1 MVITFVLITVF
12 QEDPGQFINADGRM
26 SEGAKGNMVVG
37 YSFALP
43 DKKVIHGFCRGIL
56 LGVICPKPVENVSI
70 CHWNL
75 RITGLKIFRE
85 AFLNDIQD
93 HFLCER
99 FELKAPAVY
108 HLFCFYFINR
118 V

>member
-1 MVITFVLITVF
+1 MVITPVFITVF
-12 QEDPGQFINADGRM
+12 QEDPGQFIYADGRM

-37 YSFALP
+37 YSFALTG
-43 DKKVIHGFCRGIL
+43 KKVIHGFCRGIL
-56 LGVICPKPVENVSI
+56 LGVISPKPVENVI
-70 CHWNL
+70 VCHWNL
-75 RITGLKIFRE
+75 RIMVLKVFRE

-93 HFLCER
+93 HFLGER

-108 HLFCFYFINR
+108 HLFCLYFINR